1 MIQADNPASGDTLPF
16 FFKEFFNY
24 LLVEKGLAANTIAA
38 YRQDLGAYYHFLQQ
52 ETGLKRPVPAQEFQ
66 DWAKVKREHILQ
78 FMTLEKKRG
87 LEAVSVARRL
97 VAVKLFHRFL
107 VKERFIQ
114 EDVTS
119 VLESPK
125 LWKRLPHFLTSP
137 EMNAI
142 LKAPAGDDKISIR
155 DRAILE
161 CLYAT
166 GMRVSEIVGLKT
178 GDINLENGFL
188 KCKGKGSKE
197 RIVPVGKA
205 AVQAIKLYLSK
216 VRSRQKPLT
225 DHLYIGRRKKGLT
238 REFVWQM
245 IKKYACRA
253 GIKKN
258 ITPHTFRHSFATH
271 LLEHGADLRIVQ
283 ELLGHS
289 DISTTQIYTHV
300 SRDRL
305 KGVHSKFHPR
315 A

>member
-1 MIQADNPASGDTLPF
+1 MIQAENQTQPDALSFL
-16 FFKEFFNY
+16 FKEFFNY
-24 LLVEKGLAANTIAA
+24 ILVEKGLAANTIAA
-38 YRQDLGAYYHFLQQ
+38 YRQDLEAYNHFFEEQ
-52 ETGLKRPVPAQEFQ
+52 KIK

-78 FMTLEKKRG
+78 FLTFEKKRG
-87 LEAVSVARRL
+87 LEAPSLARRL
-97 VAVKLFHRFL
+97 VAIKLFHRFL

-137 EMNAI
+137 EVSAI
-142 LKAPAGDDKISIR
+142 LKAPAGEGKIEIR

-166 GMRVSEIVGLKT
+166 GMRVSEIVGLKIA
-178 GDINLENGFL
+178 DINLENGFL
-188 KCKGKGSKE
+188 KCKGKGNKE
-197 RIVPVGKA
+197 RIVPVGKPA
-205 AVQAIKLYLSK
+205 IQAIQIYLSK
-216 VRSRQKPLT
+216 VRSRQRATT
-225 DHLYIGRRKKGLT
+225 DHLFIGRRKSGLT

-245 IKKYACRA
+245 IKKYASRA
-253 GIKKN
+253 GISKT

-305 KGVHSKFHPR
+305 KGVHSQFHPR